1 MKKIILALLAAA
13 AITACSEDTKNTMKL
28 TGDIEGLRL
37 GTLYFQ
43 RMNDTALVN
52 IDTLEMKGSGHFEF
66 SLPVEEPEVFYLYL
80 DKKDANPMNDRL
92 MVFGEP
98 GEINIKTTREY
109 FDVNATITGSASQ
122 DKYNEYLKSKSR
134 FTDKNLELLEA
145 RFNALKDGNQE
156 KADSIDNATNMN
168 TKRSYLYSIN
178 FCLNN
183 KDSEVSP
190 YVALSDL
197 YNAQIKY
204 LDTINN
210 SLTTDIANSKY
221 GKSLEKFVSD
231 IKTKETQV
239 SDSIQ

>member
-13 AITACSEDTKNTMKL
+13 AITACSEDTENTMKL

-66 SLPVEEPEVFYLYL
+66 NLPVEEPEVFYLYL
-80 DKKDANPMNDRL
+80 DKKDANPINDRL

-98 GEINIKTTREY
+98 GTINIKTTREF
-109 FDVNATITGSASQ
+109 FDVNATITGSKSQ

-145 RFNALKDGNQE
+145 RFNALKDGKQD
-156 KADSIDNATNMN
+156 KADSIDVATNMN

-183 KDSEVSP
+183 KNSEVAA

-204 LDTINN
+204 LDTINT
-210 SLTTDIANSKY
+210 SLTSDVANSKY
-221 GKSLEKFVSD
+221 GKSLNKFVND
-231 IKTKETQV
+231 IKTKEAQV
-239 SDSIQ
+239 NDTIQ

>member
-1 MKKIILALLAAA
+1 MKKIVLALAMVISL
-13 AITACSEDTKNTMKL
+13 IACTNDATNTMKL
-28 TGDIEGLRL
+28 KGNIEGLRL

-43 RMNDTALVN
+43 RMNDTAVVN
-52 IDTLEMKGSGHFEF
+52 IDTVTFKGDGKFEF
-66 SLPVEEPEVFYLYL
+66 SLPLEEPEVFYLYL
-80 DKKDANPMNDRL
+80 DKKDGNPMNDRL

-98 GEINIKTTREY
+98 GEINIETTREY
-109 FDVNATITGSASQ
+109 FDVNAKITGSKTQ
-122 DKYNEYLKSKSR
+122 DTYNEYKKSKSR
-134 FTDKNLELLEA
+134 FTDKNLELLED
-145 RFNALKDGNQE
+145 RFKALKAGDE
-156 KADSIDNATNMN
+156 KKADSLSHSSDMN

-210 SLTTDIANSKY
+210 SLTSDIAQSKY
-221 GKSLEKFVSD
+221 GKALNTFVKD
-231 IKTKETQV
+231 IKEKET
-239 SDSIQ
+239 SETAE